1 MKVIFRVIL
10 MVCLLAPII
19 ATAQTGTLR
28 GTVNDELGL
37 GMPGASVLI
46 EAVKMGASADVN
58 GNFIV
63 YDVPAGTYTV
73 TFRYL
78 GYNDASSEVTIKAG
92 EVTTAEISLKPGVTL
107 GDEVLILGDRLK
119 GQAKALNRQRA
130 LPNITNIVA
139 ADQIG
144 RFPDANIGD
153 AMKRIPGITM
163 QGDQGEA
170 RNIIVRGLAPQLN
183 SITINGDRIPSAEGD
198 NRNIQMDLI
207 PSDMVQAIEVN
218 KAVTP
223 DMDGDAIGGSVNL
236 VTRKAP
242 DALRL
247 SVTGASGL
255 NLLSNK
261 PIWTGAIVVGDRVA
275 NDKLGFILTA
285 SINQHQFGSDNMEG
299 EWENEVESPL
309 TGEDITVA
317 PYMGEQDIR
326 TYIVERVRRSVQAT
340 VDYELD
346 KNNTITLRGM
356 YNWRDDWENRYRLRW
371 RSIEPVFEDGT
382 ENVIGWTGEAR
393 RQTKAGIGTSGRND
407 YTRLEDQRVI
417 NASIAG
423 DHLFGN
429 LKVDW
434 MASYSKAS
442 EERLNERYI
451 RFEQGSGFPLTTDF
465 ANTRFPFIDAANP
478 ADVAL
483 GNWEFDELT
492 EENQY
497 TQEEDFN
504 TRLDFSHPVSLGS
517 NKGTF
522 KLGFRT
528 RMKTKFRENNF
539 FEFTPVNDLGT
550 LADVPTSDETK
561 ADFLAGEKYEAG
573 SYASREFLGDL
584 DLENAAQFEKEE
596 VLEESLPVN
605 YNASEDIFG
614 GYLMWDQKL
623 SDKFSFLAGVRI
635 EATSLEYTGNEVLD
649 GEELI
654 RATTNTANYTNVL
667 PGVHLRYA
675 ATPKTIIR
683 AAWTNTLA
691 RPNYFDLAPFRNIVE
706 EDEEIFAGN
715 PDLNP
720 TTSMNFD
727 LMGEHYF
734 KSVGLVSGGVF
745 YKSIDDFIYV
755 LQSEDA
761 ATGYDFFQ
769 PQNGGTADLLGF
781 EVSFQRQLDFLP
793 GALKG
798 LGVYL
803 NYTHISSSA
812 EGVRNG
818 DGELREDVTLPG
830 TSPNMFNASLSFETK
845 KLVLRASL
853 NYSDAYIDEL
863 SDGAFFDRYY
873 DKQLFLDF
881 NASYAFTPNL
891 RVFGEVNNITN
902 QPLRYFQG
910 VADRTMQVEYYNARF
925 NLGLKYDLFKR

>member
-1 MKVIFRVIL
+1 LFVPA
-10 MVCLLAPII
+10 LLA
-19 ATAQTGTLR
+19 AQTGTLR

-37 GMPGASVLI
+37 GMPGATVVI
-46 EAVKMGASADVN
+46 EALQIGAAADVN
-58 GNFIV
+58 GNFII
-63 YDVPAGTYTV
+63 YDVPAGTHTV

-78 GYNDASSEVTIKAG
+78 GYNGASQDVTVKTG
-92 EVTTAEISLKPGVTL
+92 EVSTITVSLEPGVTL

-223 DMDGDAIGGSVNL
+223 DMDGDAIGGSINL

-255 NLLSNK
+255 NLLSNQ
-261 PIWTGAIVVGDRVA
+261 PIWTGAIVVGDRIA
-275 NDKLGFILTA
+275 KDKLGFILTA
-285 SINQHQFGSDNMEG
+285 SVNQHQFGSDNVEG
-299 EWENEVESPL
+299 EWEKEVESPL
-309 TGEDITVA
+309 SGEDIEVA
-317 PYMGEQDIR
+317 PYMGEMDIR

-340 VDYELD
+340 IDYELD
-346 KNNTITLRGM
+346 KNNTIILRGM
-356 YNWRDDWENRYRLRW
+356 YNWRDDWENRYRLCW
-371 RSIEPVFEDGT
+371 RSIEPAFEDGT
-382 ENVIGWTGEAR
+382 ENIIGWEGEAR

-417 NASIAG
+417 NTSLAG

-434 MASYSKAS
+434 LASYSRAS

-451 RFEQGSGFPLTTDF
+451 RFEQGNGFPLTTDF
-465 ANTRFPFIDAANP
+465 ANTRFPFIGAAN
-478 ADVAL
+478 ADDVAL

-497 TQEEDFN
+497 TEEEDIN
-504 TRLDFSHPVSLGS
+504 ARLDVGYPINLGS
-517 NKGTF
+517 NKGMI
-522 KLGFRT
+522 KAGG
-528 RMKTKFRENNF
+528 RMRLKTKLRDNNF
-539 FEFTPVNDLGT
+539 FEITPIDDFGT

-561 ADFLAGEKYEAG
+561 DNFLAGEKYEAG

-584 DLENAAQFEKEE
+584 DLENTDLFEKEDAPSE
-596 VLEESLPVN
+596 YLPDN
-605 YNASEDIFG
+605 YNASEDVFG
-614 GYLMWDQKL
+614 GYIMWDQKL
-623 SDKFSFLAGVRI
+623 SNKFSFLAGVRL
-635 EATSLEYTGNEVLD
+635 EATSIEYTGNEVLD
-649 GEELI
+649 GEQLI
-654 RATTNTANYTNVL
+654 RTLTNTANYTNVL
-667 PGVHLRYA
+667 PGIHLRYA

-691 RPNYFDLAPFRNIVE
+691 RPNYFDLVPYRNTVE

-715 PDLNP
+715 PNLNP

-745 YKSIDDFIYV
+745 YKSIEDFIYV
-755 LQSEDA
+755 LQSEDP
-761 ATGYDFFQ
+761 ATGFDFFQ

-781 EVSFQRQLDFLP
+781 EVAFQRQLDFLP

-798 LGVYL
+798 IGVYL

-812 EGVRNG
+812 DGVRNG
-818 DGELREDVTLPG
+818 DGDLREEVTLPG

-863 SDGAFFDRYY
+863 SDEAFFDRYY
-873 DKQLFLDF
+873 DEQLFLDF

-891 RVFGEVNNITN
+891 RIFGEVNNITN

-910 VADRTMQVEYYNARF
+910 VEDRTMQVEFYNARF
-925 NLGLKYDLFKR
+925 NLGLKYDLFKK

>member
-1 MKVIFRVIL
+1 MLFGLSVF
-10 MVCLLAPII
+10 
-19 ATAQTGTLR
+19 AQTGTLR
-28 GTVNDELGL
+28 GTITDELGL
-37 GMPGASVLI
+37 GMPGATVAI
-46 EAVKMGASADVN
+46 VAVKLGTTTNVD
-58 GNFIV
+58 GDFII
-63 YDVPAGTYTV
+63 YNVPVGTHTV
-73 TFRYL
+73 EVKFL
-78 GYNDASSEVTIKAG
+78 GYNTVSKDVTIKAS
-92 EVTTAEISLKPGVTL
+92 ELTTMTVNLEPGVTV

-119 GQAKALNRQRA
+119 GQAKALNQQRS
-130 LPNITNIVA
+130 LMNITNIVA

-223 DMDGDAIGGSVNL
+223 DMDADAIGGSVNL

-242 DALRL
+242 DQLRL

-261 PIWTGAIVVGDRVA
+261 PIWTGGLVVGDRFA
-275 NDKLGFILTA
+275 NDKLGFIVTA
-285 SINQHQFGSDNMEG
+285 SVNVHQFGSDNVEG
-299 EWENEVESPL
+299 EWEREVESPL
-309 TGEDITVA
+309 TGEDIEVD
-317 PYMGEQDIR
+317 PYLTEQDIR
-326 TYIVERVRRSVQAT
+326 TYVVDRVRRSVQAT

-346 KNNTITLRGM
+346 KNNTIILRGM
-356 YNWRDDWENRYRLRW
+356 YNWRDDRENRYRQTYQDL
-371 RSIEPVFEDGT
+371 EPVFQDGT
-382 ENVIGWTGEAR
+382 ETITGWQGGAR
-393 RQTKAGIGTSGRND
+393 RETKGGINNDRIRN
-407 YTRLEDQRVI
+407 TRLEDQRVI
-417 NASIAG
+417 NASLAG

-442 EERLNERYI
+442 EERLNERYAN
-451 RFEQGSGFPLTTDF
+451 FEIGDAFPLTTDF
-465 ANTRFPFIDAANP
+465 TNTRFPLITAANP
-478 ADVAL
+478 DDIAL
-483 GNWEFDELT
+483 GNFEFDELT

-497 TQEEDFN
+497 TEEEDMN
-504 TRLDFSHPVSLGS
+504 ARIDFSHPVTLGT
-517 NKGTF
+517 NVGKV
-522 KLGFRT
+522 KAGFRT
-528 RMKTKFRENNF
+528 RMKTKFRDNNF
-539 FEFTPVNDLGT
+539 FEYTPASGLET
-550 LADVPTSDETK
+550 LADVPTEDQSKDN
-561 ADFLAGEKYEAG
+561 FLAGDQYDAG
-573 SYASREFLGDL
+573 SYVTREYLGELNL
-584 DLENAAQFEKEE
+584 DDAAQFEKEDVADE
-596 VLEESLPVN
+596 YLPEN
-605 YNASEDIFG
+605 YNASEDVFG
-614 GYLMWDQKL
+614 AYLMWDQKL
-623 SDKFSFLAGVRI
+623 GDKFSFLAGLRL

-654 RATTNTANYTNVL
+654 RALTNTANYTNLL
-667 PGVHLRYA
+667 PGLHLRYA

-691 RPNYFDLAPFRNIVE
+691 RPNYFDLAPYRNTVE
-706 EDEEIFAGN
+706 EDEEIYLGN
-715 PDLNP
+715 PDLAP

-727 LMGEHYF
+727 LMAEHYF

-745 YKSIDDFIYV
+745 YKNIDDFIY
-755 LQSEDA
+755 LLESEDE
-761 ATGYDFFQ
+761 ATGYNVFQ

-812 EGVRNG
+812 DGVRNG
-818 DGELREDVTLPG
+818 DGELREEVTLPG

-863 SDGAFFDRYY
+863 SDGAFYDRYY
-873 DKQLFLDF
+873 DEQLFLDF
-881 NASYAFTPNL
+881 NASYAFTPNFRL
-891 RVFGEVNNITN
+891 FGEINNVTN

-925 NLGLKYDLFKR
+925 NIGLKYDLFKRN